1 MIMPYCSGAGIVAT
15 VVQKTSSADTSS
27 GTAVPIDPDQSW
39 CGTGVSSSTAAGGT
53 GGGICFKYEKPDTL
67 HDRI

>member
-27 GTAVPIDPDQSW
+27 GTAVPIDPD
-39 CGTGVSSSTAAGGT
+39 
-53 GGGICFKYEKPDTL
+53 
-67 HDRI
+67 